1 MLYNGQEIGSTNHP
15 YKRGA
20 LFKKDDTIRSQDK
33 YGLFNYYQQL
43 ATIRTE
49 YKSLHIGQFKEIPSA
64 NAEAVVAFRRWKEDQ
79 NIIVLINM
87 SDKPAIAEL
96 DLSNFLRTSGNQ
108 LSFKDLLANKNINIK
123 NTENGLVKI
132 TIDGYTTKYY

>member
-1 MLYNGQEIGSTNHP
+1 
-15 YKRGA
+15 
-20 LFKKDDTIRSQDK
+20 
-33 YGLFNYYQQL
+33 
-43 ATIRTE
+43 
-49 YKSLHIGQFKEIPSA
+49 
-64 NAEAVVAFRRWKEDQ
+64 
-79 NIIVLINM
+79 M

-132 TIDGYTTKYY
+132 TIDGYTTKILLSR

>member
-1 MLYNGQEIGSTNHP
+1 
-15 YKRGA
+15 
-20 LFKKDDTIRSQDK
+20 
-33 YGLFNYYQQL
+33 
-43 ATIRTE
+43 
-49 YKSLHIGQFKEIPSA
+49 
-64 NAEAVVAFRRWKEDQ
+64 
-79 NIIVLINM
+79 M

-132 TIDGYTTKYY
+132 TIDGYTTKIFIKPIELLMYHYKKCRMCVHLYWFYATSQKLFLHIPCLASNLPLRA